1 MKVHFDIIR
10 RRKWFFT
17 ISSLI
22 TVAGLVVFLVS
33 GFNLG
38 TDFKAGSQVQVQLN
52 QAFTTAQVAHVMTES
67 GLALTPGAVTK
78 AGLNDQTAI
87 IRFPDVLTS
96 KQIASVTSEMKA
108 AFPKALPPQI
118 NTVDPLV
125 ATQTSHKA
133 VLAVLFASLFIVIY
147 VAIRFEYRYAV
158 AGIIALMHDA
168 FIVMSVFALL
178 RLEVNLTFI
187 AAVLT
192 IVGYSINDTIVIFDR
207 IRENMKLTPP
217 NSYEEL
223 QALVNKSLWQTM
235 TRSLN
240 TVATVLIAALMLFFF
255 GGQSIHDFTFALIVG
270 LISGAY
276 SSIFIASPI
285 WVIWRGR
292 DFRRKARLAAL
303 DKA

>member
-52 QAFTTAQVAHVMTES
+52 QPFTSTQVAHVMTEA
-67 GLALTPGAVTK
+67 GLTLTPGAVTK

-87 IRFPDVLTS
+87 IRFSDVLTS
-96 KQIASVTSEMKA
+96 KQIANITSDMKT